1 MTFFRADRALWAPP
15 ASSSVLNIVDE
26 GGKDEIPTSP
36 RSKSRFRKKSTKADS
51 PASKGDRRKVRSCRK
66 DNGDKDKFFKIALT
80 SNAVQSM
87 VHGAVKAKASMND
100 EENGNVHS
108 TGATVAGPF
117 VVRLCNMRRPKV
129 RSLKYD
135 GDSDDKKKKNQIM
148 FDTTITDGT
157 MSCSGTILQTKE
169 GQLEKMS
176 ECIISLSGFI
186 VGASSSSKSDEDSGE
201 EKEENAPESNTSKR
215 ETKHSPSVFITQY
228 EVLYEKRS
236 DFEPKNDRVVTI
248 DEKWQISKG
257 NDERL
262 SITEEC
268 QFPKGTFHNRGRL
281 ASLIS
286 STRLKMDDFIHE
298 NVGEKAGRQDRFQHC
313 EAGDILEVS
322 NFIEQ
327 HAAIMALNKRKENA
341 SLVSNSSFSLMLGS
355 LKYFQNYSSAIKE
368 FDKMQ
373 KEEQFMSLSDMI
385 EEFNADDFVSGEKT
399 SDAKLSSREEQSRVQ
414 HTETLEYA
422 LQCKD
427 ETFSSELLL
436 RWHAWLLGDGLEQ
449 EAGSFR
455 SESISKQVGELCD
468 ALENR
473 WLPYI
478 REEPTNPKRIASFA
492 AAAMLGVLDLLPFQV
507 GNQRLAR
514 IVLNWTLRRAG
525 LPFCVTLYSDREEKL
540 AFLSAV
546 QRTKQNLFLVPQGC
560 AEESETAIMLRSTGG
575 LVPLVAYL
583 LNRLSRATINLC
595 MLVEKKSLMASEET
609 DARLVRL
616 AREKA
621 AEGTCIICF
630 EDKPNIATLCCG
642 KPIHL
647 NCLAEWLKK
656 KSSCPQCRSDL
667 PCLSVSEDTV
677 ERVDDR
683 RVAYGRE
690 QVSVRGFTSDDFLFH
705 SSSSSS
711 STSYD
716 SSSSSSSSSSERSAY
731 FYSGLDYGV
740 NDFPSVTTIDDE
752 STRSIRSL
760 LPTRSDTPIPFE
772 SPNRPNY
779 VTSDEEE
786 ELVIDSGDDDASSDE
801 EEEHV
806 LDSDNEEA
814 NNTNSYQSD
823 TDDDFD
829 RYSFHTNES
838 GRSLTNYSSNFELAR
853 NGDID
858 IVSDSQSTA
867 YNDNNDRAYGLLNDH
882 SSSGSSAESE
892 NPPYRENEPISPETS
907 TELSSINVEFAP
919 FRVSFLDPELLGNV
933 QSERWNGGEDNR
945 GNDEGIADVLEV
957 AQRDP
962 TADDV
967 HPFNSITNSCEF
979 PLRRQPFPFS
989 GRSRWT

>member
-1 MTFFRADRALWAPP
+1 MTFFRAERALWTPP
-15 ASSSVLNIVDE
+15 ASSSVLNIVDGE

-36 RSKSRFRKKSTKADS
+36 RSKFRRKSTKPDS
-51 PASKGDRRKVRSCRK
+51 PSSKGDKRKVRSCRK
-66 DNGDKDKFFKIALT
+66 DTGDKDKFFKIALT

-87 VHGAVKAKASMND
+87 VHGAVTTKVPMND
-100 EENGNVHS
+100 DVNDLVHS
-108 TGATVAGPF
+108 TGATAAGPF

-129 RSLKYD
+129 RKND
-135 GDSDDKKKKNQIM
+135 GDSDHKKKKNPIM

-169 GQLEKMS
+169 GQLEKVS

-186 VGASSSSKSDEDSGE
+186 VGTSSSFKSDKDSREED
-201 EKEENAPESNTSKR
+201 EENSPAGSNLSKR
-215 ETKHSPSVFITQY
+215 ETKHSPSVFITHY

-236 DFEPKNDRVVTI
+236 DIQPTNDRVITI
-248 DEKWQISKG
+248 DDKWQIKG
-257 NDERL
+257 NDEGF

-268 QFPKGTFHNRGRL
+268 QFPKGTFQNRGRL

-286 STRLKMDDFIHE
+286 STRLKMDDFVHE
-298 NVGEKAGRQDRFQHC
+298 NVGEKAGRQCHFQHLDP
-313 EAGDILEVS
+313 GDILEVS
-322 NFIEQ
+322 NFLEQ
-327 HAAIMALNKRKENA
+327 HAAIMALKKRKENA

-355 LKYFQNYSSAIKE
+355 LKYFQNYTSAIKE
-368 FDKMQ
+368 FDQMQ

-385 EEFNADDFVSGEKT
+385 EEFDADDFVSAEKT
-399 SDAKLSSREEQSRVQ
+399 SDTKPSSREEQSRLQ

-427 ETFSSELLL
+427 EEFSSELLL

-455 SESISKQVGELCD
+455 SEPISKQVGELCD
-468 ALENR
+468 TLENR

-492 AAAMLGVLDLLPFQV
+492 AAAMLGVLDLVPFQV

-540 AFLSAV
+540 AFLSAI

-560 AEESETAIMLRSTGG
+560 VEESETAMVLRSTGG

-583 LNRLSRATINLC
+583 INRLSRATINLC

-683 RVAYGRE
+683 RVVYGRE

-838 GRSLTNYSSNFELAR
+838 RRSLTNYSSNFELAR
-853 NGDID
+853 NDDVD

-867 YNDNNDRAYGLLNDH
+867 YNDNTDRAYGVLNDD
-882 SSSGSSAESE
+882 SSSGSSAEGE
-892 NPPYRENEPISPETS
+892 NLHYRENEPISPETS
-907 TELSSINVEFAP
+907 TEVSSINVEFAP

-933 QSERWNGGEDNR
+933 QREIYNGGEVDR
-945 GNDEGIADVLEV
+945 GNDEGIADVHEV

-962 TADDV
+962 AFADDV
-967 HPFNSITNSCEF
+967 HPFNSATNSCEF
-979 PLRRQPFPFS
+979 PSRMRPFPFS

>member
-1 MTFFRADRALWAPP
+1 
-15 ASSSVLNIVDE
+15 
-26 GGKDEIPTSP
+26 
-36 RSKSRFRKKSTKADS
+36 
-51 PASKGDRRKVRSCRK
+51 
-66 DNGDKDKFFKIALT
+66 
-80 SNAVQSM
+80 
-87 VHGAVKAKASMND
+87 
-100 EENGNVHS
+100 
-108 TGATVAGPF
+108 
-117 VVRLCNMRRPKV
+117 
-129 RSLKYD
+129 
-135 GDSDDKKKKNQIM
+135 
-148 FDTTITDGT
+148 
-157 MSCSGTILQTKE
+157 
-169 GQLEKMS
+169 
-176 ECIISLSGFI
+176 
-186 VGASSSSKSDEDSGE
+186 
-201 EKEENAPESNTSKR
+201 
-215 ETKHSPSVFITQY
+215 
-228 EVLYEKRS
+228 
-236 DFEPKNDRVVTI
+236 
-248 DEKWQISKG
+248 
-257 NDERL
+257 
-262 SITEEC
+262 
-268 QFPKGTFHNRGRL
+268 
-281 ASLIS
+281 
-286 STRLKMDDFIHE
+286 
-298 NVGEKAGRQDRFQHC
+298 
-313 EAGDILEVS
+313 
-322 NFIEQ
+322 
-327 HAAIMALNKRKENA
+327 MALNKRKENA

-560 AEESETAIMLRSTGG
+560 VEESETAIMLRSTGG

-683 RVAYGRE
+683 NDGRR
-690 QVSVRGFTSDDFLFH
+690 SNHFNRR
-705 SSSSSS
+705 
-711 STSYD
+711 STSGIQ
-716 SSSSSSSSSSERSAY
+716 EI
-731 FYSGLDYGV
+731 V
-740 NDFPSVTTIDDE
+740 Q
-752 STRSIRSL
+752 
-760 LPTRSDTPIPFE
+760 DTPR
-772 SPNRPNY
+772 RP
-779 VTSDEEE
+779 
-786 ELVIDSGDDDASSDE
+786 
-801 EEEHV
+801 
-806 LDSDNEEA
+806 
-814 NNTNSYQSD
+814 Q
-823 TDDDFD
+823 
-829 RYSFHTNES
+829 
-838 GRSLTNYSSNFELAR
+838 
-853 NGDID
+853 
-858 IVSDSQSTA
+858 
-867 YNDNNDRAYGLLNDH
+867 
-882 SSSGSSAESE
+882 
-892 NPPYRENEPISPETS
+892 
-907 TELSSINVEFAP
+907 
-919 FRVSFLDPELLGNV
+919 
-933 QSERWNGGEDNR
+933 
-945 GNDEGIADVLEV
+945 
-957 AQRDP
+957 
-962 TADDV
+962 
-967 HPFNSITNSCEF
+967 
-979 PLRRQPFPFS
+979 RRQPRHGGAAYEVRS
-989 GRSRWT
+989 GSQATTRCMHQREKTAATRMDVRSATLDWGVARTARATRQRRLSRRRRHAERSHPLRPR